1 MKKLL
6 LLLLLSLS
14 FTTLADWPT
23 KDITIIVPYV
33 PGGNADFHSREV
45 AMYIEKEIKTPVV
58 IKYMPGADGL
68 VAQNYLT
75 QLDKNDNHTFMFNT
89 ESIMIA
95 SVKKGDN
102 DHRNLVATNVFLKY
116 PSLLIGGPNTSIDNF
131 KKEIADGKTI
141 NVAVLGLNGVHVI
154 WASQL
159 GGTDLKFNFIPYK
172 GLGQIIPDLLSGTVE
187 YVLTTVS
194 PMMINFEKEGKV
206 HPIMASTVTDNLNV
220 PSFKKFGF
228 KGNSMEG
235 FLGFSTRRDT
245 SDEAIQKF
253 SELVRKNTI
262 SNPKVQELNSQ
273 GMNVINLYNKD
284 ADNFVTKY
292 LNLLEKDKK

>member
-1 MKKLL
+1 M
-6 LLLLLSLS
+6 
-14 FTTLADWPT
+14 AAWPT
-23 KDITIIVPYV
+23 KEITIIVPYV

-58 IKYMPGADGL
+58 VKYMPGADGL

-95 SVKKGDN
+95 SVNKGGG
-102 DHRNLVATNVFLKY
+102 DHRNLTATNVFMKY
-116 PSLLIGGPNTSIDNF
+116 PSLLIGGPNTSVDNF
-131 KKEIADGKTI
+131 KKQIADGKTI
-141 NVAVLGLNGVHVI
+141 NVAVLGLNGIHVI

-159 GGTDLKFNFIPYK
+159 SGTNLKFNFIPYK

-194 PMMINFEKEGKV
+194 PMMTNLEKEGKV
-206 HPIMASTVTDNLNV
+206 HPIMSSVTNENLNV
-220 PSFKKFGF
+220 SGFRQFGF
-228 KGNSMEG
+228 KGTSMEG

-245 SDEAIQKF
+245 SEEAVQKF
-253 SELVRKNTI
+253 SELVRKNTN
-262 SNPKVQELNSQ
+262 SNPKIQELSLQ
-273 GMNVINLYNKD
+273 GMNVINLYDKD
-284 ADNFVTKY
+284 AEKYVTKY
-292 LNLLEKDKK
+292 LELLEKDKK